1 MKSMQMAA
9 PQSGV
14 RRPHLT
20 GRLLEVAQLS
30 HAQWLFG
37 NVYEAVVKIPERLS
51 AERSASVAVNGRRTT
66 VLGPG
71 SPVRYYAPAVPL
83 TAATTLAALVTS
95 GQSVK
100 TKRWLAMAA
109 GCWMSGVAITAYLVR
124 KVNLKLF
131 FADEQP
137 PIAERDALIRTWY
150 RLNVVRIATAAGA
163 LVATYRAKQASQGR
177 I

>member
-1 MKSMQMAA
+1 MAA

-14 RRPHLT
+14 RTPRST
-20 GRLLEVAQLS
+20 ARLLELAQLG

-51 AERSASVAVNGRRTT
+51 AESSSSATVNGRQTA

-83 TAATTLAALVTS
+83 TAATTIAALITS
-95 GQSVK
+95 GQSAK
-100 TKRWLAMAA
+100 TKRWLAMAV

-163 LVATYRAKQASQGR
+163 LVATYCAKQASHGR
-177 I
+177 T